1 MGSIAASSIAS
12 KRTSDEDIVDETGTA
27 MKNERGQYHHNQ
39 KGQLDLV
46 YINTHIWQLIKKRIT
61 LNHAGKFCKS
71 GT

>member
-12 KRTSDEDIVDETGTA
+12 KRTSNENSIILVPVDETGTA

-46 YINTHIWQLIKKRIT
+46 YINTIF
-61 LNHAGKFCKS
+61 GS
-71 GT
+71 